1 MRAYTLLKQ
10 IGQVLEHDIVDEH
23 GVVLI
28 ARNTVITEALVRKI
42 GNHTIREDVHLGAE
56 DLQHLV
62 DGSLEAMDEVFFHA
76 RCQTKVHLEPVRRH
90 LLPTIRRMAEMS
102 DLPELLRMLR
112 NHDEYTLTHSIGVA
126 VLSTMLGKW
135 LKFDDDK
142 LERLSVA
149 AVLHDVGKA
158 KIPPELLQKPS
169 RLTESEYII
178 MQRHTVFGYQLLQ
191 QTEGISEEQA
201 KVALQHHERI
211 DGSGYP
217 QKLTGGEIH
226 EFAKLV
232 AVTDVFHAMA
242 SKRVYKDALPFFQVL
257 SELYEG
263 QFGLFDPVI
272 LQTFVSKLLQDL
284 IGTEVLLSDGRR
296 ARVVLLNDKEPTRPL
311 VQVGRQF
318 VDLAVQRDI
327 RIVDAT
333 PALQTQ

>member
-1 MRAYTLLKQ
+1 
-10 IGQVLEHDIVDEH
+10 
-23 GVVLI
+23 
-28 ARNTVITEALVRKI
+28 
-42 GNHTIREDVHLGAE
+42 
-56 DLQHLV
+56 
-62 DGSLEAMDEVFFHA
+62 
-76 RCQTKVHLEPVRRH
+76 
-90 LLPTIRRMAEMS
+90 
-102 DLPELLRMLR
+102 MLR